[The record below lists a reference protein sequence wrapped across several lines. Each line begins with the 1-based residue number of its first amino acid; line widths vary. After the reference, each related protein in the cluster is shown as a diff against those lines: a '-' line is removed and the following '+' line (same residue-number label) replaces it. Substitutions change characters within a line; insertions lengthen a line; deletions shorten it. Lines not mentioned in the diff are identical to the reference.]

1 MKVTI
6 TLLLFTAL
14 LLGGCASNHLGSYA
28 QFESANGPVSPL
40 QISARFNQRAC
51 SDYFAYIDISIHN
64 PSGTWQKVTDIQFD
78 FPFSKNNQFSVME
91 GERLKNWADSERRRR
106 AHSEYNSGLASLAVS
121 VIGLG
126 LMTSDSKST
135 RNAGAALAL
144 GSGINSSAKEI
155 SSDINTMETARS
167 TSNNYFTG
175 NNIEI
180 APGMTRKFWLVLNAT
195 DEAPLMAWL
204 GASFSDNENQK
215 QVFKAPLANWQACG
229 WQSERKKY
237 LKTLSKNR
245 PGRGVVSGGP
255 SNNRRVNSA
264 FSQGYLLD
272 AELKLMEEAATEDQ
286 DEY

>member
-64 PSGTWQKVTDIQFD
+64 PSGTWQKVTDIQFN
-78 FPFSKNNQFSVME
+78 FPFSKDNQFSVME
-91 GERLKNWADSERRRR
+91 GDRLKNWADSERRRR
-106 AHSEYNSGLASLAVS
+106 ARSEYNSGLASLAVS

-155 SSDINTMETARS
+155 SSDINARETARS

-272 AELKLMEEAATEDQ
+272 VELKLMEEAETEDQ

>member
-1 MKVTI
+1 MRTYFALFLMSI
-6 TLLLFTAL
+6 FLLT
-14 LLGGCASNHLGSYA
+14 GCASNNLGSYA
-28 QFESANGPVSPL
+28 QFEPASGAVSPL

-64 PSGTWQKVTDIQFD
+64 PSGTWQKVNDIKFN

-155 SSDINTMETARS
+155 SHDINSMETARS

-204 GASFSDNENQK
+204 GASFSDNENEK
-215 QVFKAPLANWQACG
+215 QMFKAPLANWQACS

-264 FSQGYLLD
+264 FNQGYLLD
-272 AELKLMEEAATEDQ
+272 TEIKIMKEAESKG
-286 DEY
+286 

>member
-1 MKVTI
+1 MKKTI
-6 TLLLFTAL
+6 TLLLFTVL

-28 QFESANGPVSPL
+28 QFDPANGAVSPL

-51 SDYFAYIDISIHN
+51 SDYFAYIDISI
-64 PSGTWQKVTDIQFD
+64 
-78 FPFSKNNQFSVME
+78 PFSKDNQFSVME

-144 GSGINSSAKEI
+144 GSGINSSAK

-167 TSNNYFTG
+167 TNNNYFTG
-175 NNIEI
+175 NDIEI

-215 QVFKAPLANWQACG
+215 HVFKAPLANWQACG
-229 WQSERKKY
+229 WQAERKKY

-245 PGRGVVSGGP
+245 SGRGVVSGGP

-272 AELKLMEEAATEDQ
+272 VELKLMGESETEEQ